1 MLCEIMVL
9 WGLSRWNGF
18 EKISHDRL
26 NMINFLFYL
35 FLLFIAPVMVVGLV
49 LVVINHYRNNRK
61 YLEFEEEVYE
71 GQEAETD
78 MPKEPY
84 E

>member
-1 MLCEIMVL
+1 ML
-9 WGLSRWNGF
+9 RF
-18 EKISHDRL
+18 A
-26 NMINFLFYL
+26 FYL
-35 FLLFIAPVMVVGLV
+35 LLILILPVAVVGLV
-49 LVVINHYRNNRK
+49 LLVVQHYRDNRK

-71 GQEAETD
+71 GQLAETD

>member
-1 MLCEIMVL
+1 M
-9 WGLSRWNGF
+9 
-18 EKISHDRL
+18 ISFIL
-26 NMINFLFYL
+26 YL
-35 FLLFIAPVMVVGLV
+35 FLLFIAPAAVVGLI
-49 LVVINHYRNNRK
+49 LVAINHYWNNRK